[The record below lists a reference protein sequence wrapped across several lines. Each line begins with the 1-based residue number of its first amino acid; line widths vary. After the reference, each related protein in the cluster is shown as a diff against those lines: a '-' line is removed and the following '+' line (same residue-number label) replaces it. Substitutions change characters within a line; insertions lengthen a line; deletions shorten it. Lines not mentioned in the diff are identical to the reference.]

1 MTQPA
6 EQHAARRSFLV
17 VMTLADE
24 LKNWFTAPACD
35 GFVISATCVPGTY
48 EDFVKFVVPELQ
60 RRGLFHEDYAGKNL
74 RENLGLTRPAVGGW
88 RKVGRGG

>member
-35 GFVISATCVPGTY
+35 GFVVAATHVPGAY
-48 EDFVKFVVPELQ
+48 AEFVRSVVPELQ
-60 RRGLFHEDYAGKNL
+60 RRGLFHREYTGATL
-74 RENLGLTRPAVGGW
+74 RDNLGFPRAQQDDWKL
-88 RKVGRGG
+88 